1 MDPKNFTNS
10 AAGKTIHTQS
20 RYWAFVPN
28 LLPPEMN
35 WSLSLIS
42 GLAEAERAL
51 SRMVGLIDS
60 FPFPRILDQPFMRS
74 EAVISSR
81 IEGTH
86 ASLVDVY
93 AYEAA
98 QLSFFESID
107 DVREVHN
114 YVCAM
119 QYGMERLQSLP
130 LGLRF
135 IRELHAKLMENV
147 RGGKLTP
154 GEFRQTQNWIGPV
167 GSTLTNAAYV
177 PPPVEEMHPCLG
189 DLEKFIHAPSEIP
202 PLIRIGLIHYQ
213 FEAIHPFLDGNGRV
227 GRLLIVLLLYE
238 WGLLSKP
245 MLNLSAYIEKHRNE
259 YYDLLLAVS
268 QRSNWEDWLCFFL
281 HGVKEQADYGTSHIQ
296 QLQAL
301 RLQYQSIAEHDRNS
315 DRMSLVLDFLFTRPI
330 FSINQLS
337 KSLEI
342 PFKTANDYVEK
353 LVKINLL
360 QETTGN
366 ARNRI
371 FIARTIL
378 DMLQNS
384 ESR

>member
-1 MDPKNFTNS
+1 MDPKNFTDS

-20 RYWAFVPN
+20 GYWAFVPN

-35 WSLSLIS
+35 WSLPLIS
-42 GLAEAERAL
+42 ELAEAERAL

-60 FPFPRILDQPFMRS
+60 FPFPRILDQPFIRS

-86 ASLVDVY
+86 ASLIDLY
-93 AYEAA
+93 AYEAR
-98 QLSFFESID
+98 QLPFFESID

-130 LGLRF
+130 LSLRF
-135 IRELHAKLMENV
+135 IRELHAKLMEKV

-177 PPPVEEMHPCLG
+177 PPPVEEMHQCLS

-202 PLIRIGLIHYQ
+202 LLIRIGLIHYQ

-227 GRLLIVLLLYE
+227 GRLLIVLLLYK
-238 WGLLSKP
+238 WGLMSKP

-281 HGVKEQADYGTSHIQ
+281 RGVKEQAEYGVSHIQ
-296 QLQAL
+296 QLQTL

-353 LVKINLL
+353 LVKLNLL
-360 QETTGN
+360 QETTKN

-384 ESR
+384 ESK

>member
-60 FPFPRILDQPFMRS
+60 FPFPRILDQPFIRS

-86 ASLVDVY
+86 ASLIDLY
-93 AYEAA
+93 AYEAR

-154 GEFRQTQNWIGPV
+154 GEFRQTQNWIGSV

-227 GRLLIVLLLYE
+227 GRLLIVLLLYK

-268 QRSNWEDWLCFFL
+268 QKSKWEDWLCFFL
-281 HGVKEQADYGTSHIQ
+281 RGVKEQAKYGVSHIQ

>member
-1 MDPKNFTNS
+1 MDPKNFTDS
-10 AAGKTIHTQS
+10 AAGRTIHTQS
-20 RYWAFVPN
+20 GYWAFVPN

-60 FPFPRILDQPFMRS
+60 FPFPRILDQPFIRS

-86 ASLVDVY
+86 ASLIDLY
-93 AYEAA
+93 AYEAR

-130 LGLRF
+130 LSLRF

-147 RGGKLTP
+147 RGEKLTP

-281 HGVKEQADYGTSHIQ
+281 RGVKEQADYGTSHIQ
-296 QLQAL
+296 QLQTL

-384 ESR
+384 GSR

>member
-1 MDPKNFTNS
+1 MDPKNFTDS

-20 RYWAFVPN
+20 GYWAFVPN

-35 WSLSLIS
+35 WSLPLIS
-42 GLAEAERAL
+42 ELAEAERAL

-60 FPFPRILDQPFMRS
+60 FPFPRILDQSFIRS

-86 ASLVDVY
+86 ASLIDLY
-93 AYEAA
+93 AYEAR
-98 QLSFFESID
+98 QLPFFESID

-130 LGLRF
+130 LSLRF

-167 GSTLTNAAYV
+167 GSTLTSAAYV
-177 PPPVEEMHPCLG
+177 PPPVEEMHQCLG

-227 GRLLIVLLLYE
+227 GRLLIVLLLNE

-281 HGVKEQADYGTSHIQ
+281 HGVKEQAEYGTSHIQ

-353 LVKINLL
+353 LIKINLL

-378 DMLQNS
+378 VMLQIS